1 MADIAQLKELLSF
14 EYRMSDENFDKLFSL
29 CEELHFGQDETI
41 VAQGVVDDN
50 IYIVKDG
57 LLRALYYTDNK
68 ENTMY
73 FAFDGDIVTSLA
85 SSFRAELPS
94 FIKLESCCD
103 SVVYRIPK
111 QDFLNLARGSL
122 DFSNW
127 ILDYAFEQLFALER
141 KKTYISGDAFDR
153 YESLVSKR
161 PELLQKV
168 PLRII
173 ASYLGITQQ
182 SLSRLRNPKYR

>member
-14 EYRMSDENFDKLFSL
+14 EYRMSDENFGKLFSL
-29 CEELHFGQDETI
+29 CEELHFSQDETI
-41 VAQGVVDDN
+41 VAQGAVDDN

-57 LLRALYYTDNK
+57 LLRALYFTDNK

-85 SSFRAELPS
+85 SFRSGLPS

-103 SVVYRIPK
+103 TAVYRISK
-111 QDFLNLARGSL
+111 KDFTGLARESL
-122 DFSNW
+122 DFANW

-141 KKTYISGDAFDR
+141 KKAYISGDALDR
-153 YESLVSKR
+153 YESLVAKR

-168 PLRII
+168 PLRVI

>member
-14 EYRMSDENFDKLFSL
+14 EYRMFDENFDKLFSL
-29 CEELHFGQDETI
+29 CEELHYGEGETVI
-41 VAQGVVDDN
+41 SPGDTDDH

-57 LLRALYYTDNK
+57 LLRALYYSGTK
-68 ENTMY
+68 ESTMY
-73 FAFDGDIVTSLA
+73 FAFDGDMVASLA
-85 SSFRAELPS
+85 SFRAGLPS

-103 SVVYRIPK
+103 SIVYRISK
-111 QDFLNLARGSL
+111 ENFLGLARDSHDFANWLFDYSL
-122 DFSNW
+122 
-127 ILDYAFEQLFALER
+127 EQLYALER
-141 KKTYISGDAFDR
+141 KKAYISGDALDR
-153 YESLVSKR
+153 YESLVAKR

-168 PLRII
+168 PLRVI